1 MERRSVG
8 HPIDTGTIKEIW
20 DLNRIPV
27 RFLKGVGPKNA
38 EKLLR
43 LGIEDAGSLLF
54 HRPVA
59 YQDRRCVTPLAKT
72 DPEKSQSFV
81 VKLGAVREMRSRTGR
96 RIVRAQAYDE
106 TGQIDLVWFTFP
118 RYLRALLQPHKEYL
132 VYGKAEFFRGAPQI
146 THPEIVP
153 WDESSALPGHLL
165 PLYPLTAGIT
175 HAYLR
180 KIIRSVLEEYEQA
193 FTETFPRHM
202 QETLSYPGLK
212 KAFWDLHFPTEEA
225 DAVMARRRLAF
236 DELFFFNL
244 IMQKRKEEKSRVE
257 KTPYRITEEM
267 REQFLKSLPF
277 TLTDSQKQVMGEIE
291 GDIAGPH
298 LMYRLLQGDVGCGK
312 TVLAAFALY
321 CAVINGR
328 QGAFMAPTG
337 VLARQHYDNLTR
349 YLAPLGIET
358 VLITGGMSKG
368 EKETA
373 LAKCASGESRVVIGT
388 HALLYDSVEFSALD
402 MVVIDEQHKFGV
414 AQRKSLQLKGTLPHY
429 LLMTATPIP
438 RTTLMVWFGDVEI
451 SVISALPGGRG
462 GIKTALRPESS
473 RKKVYEFARK
483 ELNEGKQA
491 YAVYPLVEDSD
502 KSDLRS
508 AETMYKEI
516 SAAFG
521 PEHTALLHGKMKAEE
536 KMACLRK
543 FKEKRVQFLVT
554 TTVIEVGIDVPD
566 ATLMIIEHPERF
578 GLAQLHQ
585 LRGRIG
591 RGPHPSYCVLLTDPG
606 LSAEAAERLEQF
618 ASTNDGFAIAE
629 LDLQYR
635 GGGEILGLKQHGGLT
650 MRFASFPDDKSLFS
664 ETKAFISR
672 FRPSWDEFKRGA
684 DFYFPDRESAE

>member
-1 MERRSVG
+1 MERRSAG
-8 HPIDTGTIKEIW
+8 HPSGPGPIKEIW
-20 DLNRIPV
+20 DLQKVPV

-59 YQDRRCVTPLAKT
+59 YQDRRTVSPLAGIDT
-72 DPEKSQSFV
+72 EKAQSFIV
-81 VKLGAVREMRSRTGR
+81 RLGAIREMRSRAGR
-96 RIVRAQAYDE
+96 RIVRAEAYDE

-118 RYLRALLQPHKEYL
+118 RYLRTLLKPHQEYL
-132 VYGKAEFFRGAPQI
+132 VFGKAEYFRGIPQL
-146 THPEIVP
+146 THPDITP
-153 WDESSALPGHLL
+153 WDGSSALPGYLL

-180 KIIRSVLEEYEQA
+180 KIIAGVLEEYEAA
-193 FTETFPRHM
+193 FTETFPH
-202 QETLSYPGLK
+202 ELEEALPYPGLK
-212 KAFWDLHFPTEEA
+212 KAFRDLHFPAEEE
-225 DAVMARRRLAF
+225 DAVNARRRLAF

-244 IMQKRKEEKSRVE
+244 IMQKRKEEKSLVE
-257 KTPYRITEEM
+257 KTPYRISAEM
-267 REQFLKSLPF
+267 RERFLRSLPF
-277 TLTDSQKQVMGEIE
+277 TLTDSQKKVMGEIE
-291 GDIAGPH
+291 GDVTGSR

-312 TVLAAFALY
+312 TVLAAYALY
-321 CAVINGR
+321 CAVSNGR

-358 VLITGGMSKG
+358 VLITGGMTKSD
-368 EKETA
+368 KETA
-373 LAKCASGESRVVIGT
+373 LAKCASGKGQVVIGT
-388 HALLYDSVEFSALD
+388 HALLYDAVEFSALD

-462 GIKTALRPESS
+462 GIKTALRPEGA

-483 ELNEGKQA
+483 ELSEGKQA

-508 AETMYKEI
+508 AETMYREI

-521 PEHTALLHGKMKAEE
+521 PQQTALLHGKMKAEE
-536 KMACLRK
+536 KIECLRR
-543 FKEKRVQFLVT
+543 FKEKRVKFLVT

-606 LSAEAAERLEQF
+606 ISPEASERLEKF
-618 ASTNDGFAIAE
+618 ASTNDGFVIAE

-635 GGGEILGLKQHGGLT
+635 GGGEILGLRQHGGLT
-650 MRFASFPDDKSLFS
+650 MRFASFPEDKSLFS

-672 FRPSWDEFKRGA
+672 FRPSWSDFERGA